1 MATETTAV
9 LYAGRMF
16 ASPEEFKKEQQAGR
30 DLSSTDM
37 ASKFRAQFGIPFHQV
52 RKKYPD
58 RATSQKG
65 GGSYDASAFG
75 GLGDRTGD
83 LVEFYVG
90 RSGFEVYAFNYSLN
104 LWMRG

>member
-1 MATETTAV
+1 MDTSV

-52 RKKYPD
+52 RKKYPE
-58 RATSQKG
+58 
-65 GGSYDASAFG
+65 
-75 GLGDRTGD
+75 RTGD

-90 RSGFEVYAFNYSLN
+90 RSGLEVYAFNYSLN

>member
-1 MATETTAV
+1 MATETSAV

-16 ASPEEFKKEQQAGR
+16 ATPEEFKKEQQAGR

-37 ASKFRAQFGIPFHQV
+37 ASKFRAQFGIPFSQL
-52 RKKYPD
+52 RKKYPE
-58 RATSQKG
+58 
-65 GGSYDASAFG
+65 
-75 GLGDRTGD
+75 RTGD

-90 RSGFEVYAFNYSLN
+90 RSGIEVYAFNYALN